1 MRREIETVKRRRDIS
16 GCCPGH
22 DDYPVESYKNRRSK
36 AARAEGIKKE
46 HRAFRRV
53 SRLLTNR
60 EACEELS
67 FA

>member
-1 MRREIETVKRRRDIS
+1 MRREIETAKLRRNIS

-22 DDYPVESYKNRRSK
+22 DDYPNQSYKNRRSK
-36 AARAEGIKKE
+36 AARSEGIKKE

-53 SRLLTNR
+53 SRLLTTR
-60 EACEELS
+60 EACDTLA

>member
-1 MRREIETVKRRRDIS
+1 MRREIETLKLRRNIS

-22 DDYPVESYKNRRSK
+22 DDRPIDTYRNRRSK
-36 AARAEGIKKE
+36 AARSEGVKKE

-53 SRLLTNR
+53 ARLLTNR
-60 EACEELS
+60 AAVEELA